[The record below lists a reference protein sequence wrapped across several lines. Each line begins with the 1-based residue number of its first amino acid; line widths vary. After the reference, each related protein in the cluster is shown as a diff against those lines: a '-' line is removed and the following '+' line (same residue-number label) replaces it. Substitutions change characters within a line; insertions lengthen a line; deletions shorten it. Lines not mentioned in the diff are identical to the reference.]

1 MMYSDHFRSKN
12 FQGVSDCFRWTLQ
25 WTLLSWFATLNPIWS
40 HHTPV
45 CPKSSIYVWK
55 NPKKHHP
62 VNIFHVNFQTSQFFW
77 GMAGLLQFLKSEP
90 KPSSSMPQI
99 QTLKDLIAFTQK
111 RFDAMLDQEGME
123 QALEISEIKKKNQEE
138 PRRQRREVKRKTR
151 VCIICCLVEVSPCL
165 SLDVYIYIY
174 TYYTHN
180 NYV

>member
-1 MMYSDHFRSKN
+1 MCYDVFRSIN
-12 FQGVSDCFRWTLQ
+12 FQGVSDCFRWTLH

-45 CPKSSIYVWK
+45 CPKLSIYVWK
-55 NPKKHHP
+55 NLKKHP
-62 VNIFHVNFQTSQFFW
+62 VNIFHVNFQTFQFF
-77 GMAGLLQFLKSEP
+77 GDGGAPPIFVRNPNHPRP
-90 KPSSSMPQI
+90 KMPQI

-138 PRRQRREVKRKTR
+138 LRRQRCEVKRKTR

-165 SLDVYIYIY
+165 SLYVYIYIY